1 MPDFIHQNEIPLEP
15 IIVRKERVQAL
26 SIPTPTTE
34 EMKAD
39 LDLIYNYKSFVHKRK
54 NETAKRREAMEQPLA
69 ATIP

>member
-1 MPDFIHQNEIPLEP
+1 
-15 IIVRKERVQAL
+15 VQAL